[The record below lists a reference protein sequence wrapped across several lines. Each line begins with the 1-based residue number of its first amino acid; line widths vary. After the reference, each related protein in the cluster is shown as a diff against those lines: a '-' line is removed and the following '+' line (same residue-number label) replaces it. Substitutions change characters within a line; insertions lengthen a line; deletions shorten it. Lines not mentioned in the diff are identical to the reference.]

1 MATVGLFPSSRTPPP
16 NLSWNGCRLTIQTT
30 DQSSG
35 EVRFSTVPPPLF
47 SQICYCS
54 LLFYLS
60 PFLFILIYLPN
71 SPLKPISF
79 PFNQPTQAQPKFKI
93 NPITNS
99 HFSFKTLFHPSLNY
113 SIFIF
118 FSLYFYKTHNL
129 IFFSIF
135 INKEFNLINYFF

>member
-1 MATVGLFPSSRTPPP
+1 MATVGLFLWSSRAPPQ
-16 NLSWNGCRLTIQTT
+16 NLSRNGGRLTTKWPVKAP
-30 DQSSG
+30 
-35 EVRFSTVPPPLF
+35 VRWNFPQCRRAPL
-47 SQICYCS
+47 SPTICYCFPS
-54 LLFYLS
+54 FLPS
-60 PFLFILIYLPN
+60 PFLFLLIHLPN

-99 HFSFKTLFHPSLNY
+99 HFSFKTLFHPSPNY

-135 INKEFNLINYFF
+135 INKEFNLI